1 MQIVSCK
8 YVVEQINGDYA
19 MLRNLE
25 NPDSEL
31 KQVARGLLS
40 EEIMEGTKLLY
51 EFLQY
56 SVIAGEMHAIEYPP
70 SNCRLDFS
78 LFYQIKTKNHF
89 PGTIC
94 TLRNGFFL
102 Y

>member
-19 MLRNLE
+19 MLRNLD
-25 NPDSEL
+25 NPNNEL
-31 KQVARGLLS
+31 RQVARALLP

-56 SVIAGEMHAIEYPP
+56 SVIAGE
-70 SNCRLDFS
+70 
-78 LFYQIKTKNHF
+78 
-89 PGTIC
+89 
-94 TLRNGFFL
+94 
-102 Y
+102 

>member
-8 YVVEQINGDYA
+8 YVVEQIDGDYA

-56 SVIAGEMHAIEYPP
+56 SVIAGE
-70 SNCRLDFS
+70 
-78 LFYQIKTKNHF
+78 
-89 PGTIC
+89 
-94 TLRNGFFL
+94 
-102 Y
+102 